1 MGIRISPSLL
11 SADFANLGAE
21 ARAMELAG
29 ADMLHLDVMDGHFV
43 PNISYGPVV
52 LRSLRRASP
61 MFFDTH
67 LMISEPLRY
76 IGDYVGAGA
85 GLITFHL
92 ESGDEPMAVIE
103 KIRSFG
109 VSPAISLRPKTP
121 AEAVFPYLSYIDMV
135 LVMTVEP
142 GFGGQSFMEDM
153 APKIEAIRREAA
165 RVGRPLDIQVD
176 GGIDERTAPLAVRA
190 GANILVAGSSLFHQA
205 DYAAAV
211 RNLRAA
217 AEAAL

>member
-1 MGIRISPSLL
+1 MIKLSPSILA
-11 SADFANLGAE
+11 ADPLRLGDA
-21 ARAMELAG
+21 ARLALDAGCDEL
-29 ADMLHLDVMDGHFV
+29 HFDVMDGHFV

-52 LRSLRRASP
+52 LRSLRKASS

-76 IGDYVGAGA
+76 IEDYVRAGA

-92 ESGDEPMAVIE
+92 ESDDEPMAVIE

-109 VSPAISLRPKTP
+109 ISPAISLKPKTP
-121 AEAVFPYLSYIDMV
+121 AEAVFPYLSFIDMV

-153 APKIEAIRREAA
+153 TPKIAAIRKEAA
-165 RVGRPLDIQVD
+165 RIGRPLDIQVD
-176 GGIDERTAPLAVRA
+176 GGIDEQTAPIAVKA
-190 GANILVAGSSLFHQA
+190 GANILVAGSSLFCQT
-205 DYAAAV
+205 DYALAI
-211 RNLRAA
+211 RNLRGA